1 MPTVGVVTAVPWRRR
16 PRSEHADPQA
26 VEDVQAAEEA
36 LRTLERD
43 LVAARARTAVISEI
57 SRTLRRLGER
67 NHFAPLIKDALGG
80 KFR

>member
-1 MPTVGVVTAVPWRRR
+1 MPWIRLRRGDRDDGRSDDVKAVQ
-16 PRSEHADPQA
+16 D
-26 VEDVQAAEEA
+26 A
-36 LRTLERD
+36 LQSLERD
-43 LVAARARTAVISEI
+43 IERAHARTAVISEI

>member
-1 MPTVGVVTAVPWRRR
+1 VAAVSWIRRLKREPDREQTADDVR
-16 PRSEHADPQA
+16 A
-26 VEDVQAAEEA
+26 VQDA
-36 LRTLERD
+36 LQELQRD
-43 LVAARARTAVISEI
+43 LASARARTAVISEI

>member
-1 MPTVGVVTAVPWRRR
+1 MRWRRR
-16 PRSEHADPQA
+16 PTSRPVDPQA
-26 VEDVQAAEEA
+26 AEDVQEAEEA
-36 LRTLERD
+36 LRCLERD
-43 LVAARARTAVISEI
+43 LEEARARTAVISEI

>member
-1 MPTVGVVTAVPWRRR
+1 MRWRRR
-16 PRSEHADPQA
+16 PTSRP
-26 VEDVQAAEEA
+26 EDVQAAEDVQEAEEA
-36 LRTLERD
+36 LRCLERE
-43 LVAARARTAVISEI
+43 LAEARARTAVISEI

>member
-1 MPTVGVVTAVPWRRR
+1 M
-16 PRSEHADPQA
+16 SEHADQQA
-26 VEDVQAAEEA
+26 AEDVRAAEEA
-36 LRTLERD
+36 LRVLRHD
-43 LVAARARTAVISEI
+43 LARARERTAAISEI

>member
-1 MPTVGVVTAVPWRRR
+1 MPWLRRR
-16 PRSEHADPQA
+16 RAEPDRS
-26 VEDVQAAEEA
+26 QAADDVRAVQEA
-36 LRTLERD
+36 LQSLEHD
-43 LVAARARTAVISEI
+43 IAQAHARTAVISEI

>member
-1 MPTVGVVTAVPWRRR
+1 MPWIRRR
-16 PRSEHADPQA
+16 KGETAHEQAADEVQA
-26 VEDVQAAEEA
+26 VQEA
-36 LRTLERD
+36 LQSLERD
-43 LVAARARTAVISEI
+43 LAQARARTAVISEI

>member
-1 MPTVGVVTAVPWRRR
+1 MPTIGEVAAVPWLRRR
-16 PRSEHADPQA
+16 TSEPDR
-26 VEDVQAAEEA
+26 EQAAEEVQAVQDA
-36 LRTLERD
+36 LQSLEQD
-43 LVAARARTAVISEI
+43 IAQARARTAVISEI

>member
-1 MPTVGVVTAVPWRRR
+1 MLWRKHR
-16 PRSEHADPQA
+16 RSEPDDGQGP
-26 VEDVQAAEEA
+26 EEVQAAQDA
-36 LRTLERD
+36 LRELERD

-57 SRTLRRLGER
+57 SRTLRRLGEQ